1 MSGKADG
8 TIYIDTAI
16 EKDGFTAGGN
26 EVVAACRRIAEKVK
40 MIGRTASASFQK
52 QINSFEKQNLAYAQ
66 QEKKVEALRKKL
78 EELNNTR
85 VETPEFA
92 EVSKQ
97 IEQAR
102 AKLARLEKAQEDFL
116 EVGGKTNSKAYK
128 RRQLQIEELRNEI
141 RYAKGEQEDLLNSGK
156 AYTTPDTSTAEEQ
169 LRQEEEKLYSMH
181 QRLGTSYESLKAKA
195 AAYEQKVNAL
205 ARTLRLFNAGANL
218 AVKGIKKM
226 GSVLKNWIKK
236 IKSANKET
244 KRYRMSMGKM
254 LASSILLSTV
264 FHGISNVTEGIKS
277 GFENLAQY
285 SDSTNR
291 SISSMMSALTRLKNS
306 FATAFEP
313 IFTVVAP
320 IITSFINMLSKAI
333 TYIGMF
339 FAALTGQKTFKQA
352 KAVQEDYA
360 AGLNDTTSAT
370 NDAAD
375 AQKDLNE
382 ANNDYL
388 SGLDE
393 IHKFET
399 DSSSSGSSGGGSTGG
414 SDAGGVSIGDMF
426 EEVPIDS
433 TVSGIVDKIKEAFA
447 KEDWQGL
454 GKWMADGINTGVQ
467 KIYDALNKPELEAK
481 LKKFSRAFTTWFN
494 ALVDGV
500 DFNKIGRTIG
510 SGLNLITHTINEWFD
525 GMDFPALGKK
535 LSNGLKGLMTETD
548 WYSLGKM
555 LGNGFMTAW
564 NILDGFISDMSKKDN
579 SGLNGWEQLG
589 QSLAETLNGLTSKIN
604 FKTIASALTRGIN
617 GAFTALYN
625 FTTTFDWGGL
635 ADNIANGIA
644 TAIHGTKWKENGKK
658 LGQFLDDL
666 CDTLIDLIDRTDWED
681 FGKGLADFLAEIPW
695 KKLLKVVAKAIVTA
709 LGGLLKGLAS
719 TPAGIFAD
727 ALIVYFLSK
736 KFIAPIA
743 NALSV
748 AFTSKTITENLTGAL
763 TSMLSSSISGISIG
777 SLGLVALA
785 VGMVVVLVNAI
796 KNAYDEYQNMV
807 IDADVLSSKFA
818 GAMQNSSTNW
828 SDAVSNASG
837 YLSSFNDTMF
847 ASSSEIEALETNMSA
862 VQNGITTICRT
873 ASDERRDYT
882 AQEIEQLD
890 EYFDKLNELND
901 EQYNVQKSKMD
912 SISQLAKTYAE
923 QTDTS
928 YEDYKTTAAEWIAT
942 ATEQKE
948 TMENLIDEQ
957 TISELALLQQRYGSK
972 ATMDNAEYASE
983 YNALVSS
990 GEEKKKELDSQL
1002 AEIYSAYSTGMTK
1015 VSDESNLFYTQLSE
1029 RIIGWTG
1036 TTSNYLGTMS
1046 DNVSTHLMV
1055 LNSLKEQY
1063 ADDDEELNKQIAEE
1077 NERFANNMDDV
1088 WSTLLT
1094 GFDEGRASYLST
1106 WLQMVADTEMHGGE
1120 LDETTKYTV
1129 ETLLSYFDDMPDKA
1143 KETMK
1148 DTITPMLEGLQSNDP
1163 DLYDAAASNGNSIIA
1178 GLEDTLDIHSPS
1190 KVMETLFGYVGEGAL
1205 NGIESMEDVVTALKQ
1220 YYNDMKAVFV
1230 NAVSTFRQYGVDIA
1244 QSLASGIQ
1252 SVHIPTPTLALA
1264 GYSNYGVGTSKIS
1277 MPQFKLSYL
1286 ASGAVIPPNK
1296 EFMAVLGDQ
1305 KHGTNIET
1313 PENLLRKIIREEIGN
1328 RQSGNGGNYTFVGQ
1342 INRRTLFEEV
1352 ISEAKLKQSI
1362 SGRNPFD
1369 LG

>member
-454 GKWMADGINTGVQ
+454 GKWMADGINKGLDAL
-467 KIYDALNKPELEAK
+467 YDAINWNK
-481 LKKFSRAFTTWFN
+481 
-494 ALVDGV
+494 
-500 DFNKIGRTIG
+500 
-510 SGLNLITHTINEWFD
+510 
-525 GMDFPALGKK
+525 LGKK
-535 LSNGLKGLMTETD
+535 ITKVVDAFTETFNSLVDNINWKKLGKTIGAGINTLVKTLNRLIEKIKWKKLGKQFAKGVNGLLDEVDWKGL
-548 WYSLGKM
+548 
-555 LGNGFMTAW
+555 GNLFGNKFMIAW
-564 NILDGFISDMSKKDN
+564 NIINGFFHELNWGELGKSIAEA
-579 SGLNGWEQLG
+579 LNGVFE
-589 QSLAETLNGLTSKIN
+589 KID
-604 FKTIASALTRGIN
+604 FKTIADTLVTGIN
-617 GAFTALYN
+617 GVFKTLAN
-625 FTTTFDWGGL
+625 FTETFDWTEFASNIGNGISHFLQNMNWTENGKALANFIHNLCTTLVSVMTYDNFYQLGKGIAEFMQQIDWGELLLTAAKLFINAFFGLISGLVETPAGKVVAAIVVFFESAKIISKVSGAFKTLFGSAISDGAAEAAGSLGGL
-635 ADNIANGIA
+635 SGIKLLLSAIGGSLGGALTGLILGLKLGEKTTSTSADLSPVSDSIDTVTSALERLNEKSLITNEQLDALNAELQESVDSGLDSGNTYAGIGQSLYDMGVDASDVKEILDQLGVSAGDDAMIVYSWIKSLSDGTIKTAEATKTSVDSIAESAGHSAAARTSSGFSKAMMENKRETSQITKQYVKESVKDAASEELGNSFETYGANTAQGLSNGILSGAGSATTQTRVMFNQMKSTFANAYATFKGYGEDITKGLTNGINESAGTIKTALLGINTMMFGMGATIAQSIANGI
-644 TAIHGTKWKENGKK
+644 
-658 LGQFLDDL
+658 Q
-666 CDTLIDLIDRTDWED
+666 
-681 FGKGLADFLAEIPW
+681 
-695 KKLLKVVAKAIVTA
+695 
-709 LGGLLKGLAS
+709 
-719 TPAGIFAD
+719 
-727 ALIVYFLSK
+727 
-736 KFIAPIA
+736 
-743 NALSV
+743 
-748 AFTSKTITENLTGAL
+748 
-763 TSMLSSSISGISIG
+763 SI
-777 SLGLVALA
+777 
-785 VGMVVVLVNAI
+785 
-796 KNAYDEYQNMV
+796 
-807 IDADVLSSKFA
+807 
-818 GAMQNSSTNW
+818 
-828 SDAVSNASG
+828 
-837 YLSSFNDTMF
+837 
-847 ASSSEIEALETNMSA
+847 
-862 VQNGITTICRT
+862 
-873 ASDERRDYT
+873 
-882 AQEIEQLD
+882 
-890 EYFDKLNELND
+890 
-901 EQYNVQKSKMD
+901 
-912 SISQLAKTYAE
+912 
-923 QTDTS
+923 
-928 YEDYKTTAAEWIAT
+928 
-942 ATEQKE
+942 
-948 TMENLIDEQ
+948 
-957 TISELALLQQRYGSK
+957 
-972 ATMDNAEYASE
+972 
-983 YNALVSS
+983 
-990 GEEKKKELDSQL
+990 
-1002 AEIYSAYSTGMTK
+1002 
-1015 VSDESNLFYTQLSE
+1015 
-1029 RIIGWTG
+1029 
-1036 TTSNYLGTMS
+1036 
-1046 DNVSTHLMV
+1046 
-1055 LNSLKEQY
+1055 
-1063 ADDDEELNKQIAEE
+1063 
-1077 NERFANNMDDV
+1077 
-1088 WSTLLT
+1088 
-1094 GFDEGRASYLST
+1094 
-1106 WLQMVADTEMHGGE
+1106 
-1120 LDETTKYTV
+1120 
-1129 ETLLSYFDDMPDKA
+1129 
-1143 KETMK
+1143 
-1148 DTITPMLEGLQSNDP
+1148 
-1163 DLYDAAASNGNSIIA
+1163 
-1178 GLEDTLDIHSPS
+1178 
-1190 KVMETLFGYVGEGAL
+1190 
-1205 NGIESMEDVVTALKQ
+1205 
-1220 YYNDMKAVFV
+1220 
-1230 NAVSTFRQYGVDIA
+1230 
-1244 QSLASGIQ
+1244 
-1252 SVHIPTPTLALA
+1252 HIPTPTLALA

-1328 RQSGNGGNYTFVGQ
+1328 KQSGNGGNYTFVGQ